1 MVRGTMFGHSSQL
14 RNAMKHAGH
23 FLVYIL
29 MRVVVSIIQALSME
43 TCHGA
48 VRLLAYVLCDVVKF
62 RNKIIEENLRIA
74 LPESTPEE
82 RHKIA
87 RRMWR
92 HLLLMVIEII
102 HAPRKI
108 HDTNWRKF
116 VEVKDRRV
124 VVTAMLQSR
133 PKIVVTAHFGN
144 FEIAGYLTGILGFR
158 VHTVARRIE
167 NPFID
172 AYVNRFR
179 EAKGQYILPKHGS
192 APQAGIVLATGG
204 MLVLLGD
211 QHAGVRGVWVDF
223 MGRPSSCHKALAL
236 FTLVSKAPMIAVY
249 CKRTT
254 GPMRFELGL
263 AGLMDP
269 NVPTPELAGV
279 KPLTQWYNQVLE
291 REIRKEMH
299 QYWWVHRKWR
309 DEPKKKKEAAAEQ
322 PAAKAAA

>member
-1 MVRGTMFGHSSQL
+1 
-14 RNAMKHAGH
+14 MKNAGH

-29 MRVVVSIIQALSME
+29 LRVLVSIIQSLSME
-43 TCHGA
+43 TCHGV
-48 VRLLAYVLCDVVKF
+48 VRLFAYVLCDVVKF
-62 RNKIIEENLRIA
+62 RTKTIDENLQIA
-74 LPESTPEE
+74 LPEAVPEE

-116 VEVKDRRV
+116 VEVKGRREI
-124 VVTAMLQSR
+124 VTGMLLPR
-133 PKIVVTAHFGN
+133 PKIIVTAHFGN
-144 FEIAGYLTGILGFR
+144 FEIAGYLTGVLGFHA
-158 VHTVARRIE
+158 HTVARKIE

-172 AYVNRFR
+172 AYLNRFR
-179 EAKGQYILPKHGS
+179 EAKGQYILPKVGS

-204 MLVLLGD
+204 LLVLLGD

-269 NVPTPELAGV
+269 NVPTPELGGV
-279 KPLTQWYNQVLE
+279 KTLTQWYNQVLE
-291 REIRKEMH
+291 REIRKDMH

-309 DEPKKKKEAAAEQ
+309 DEPKKKKEAPAEQ
-322 PAAKAAA
+322 SAEAKAAA

>member
-1 MVRGTMFGHSSQL
+1 
-14 RNAMKHAGH
+14 MKYIGH
-23 FLVYIL
+23 FLVYL
-29 MRVVVSIIQALSME
+29 LLRVVVSLIQALSME

-48 VRLLAYVLCDVVKF
+48 VRLLAYLLCDIAKL
-62 RNKIIEENLRIA
+62 RAKTIDDNLKVA
-74 LPESTPEE
+74 LPEATPEE

-92 HLLLMVIEII
+92 HLMLMVIEVI

-116 VEVKDRRV
+116 VEVKGRRAI
-124 VVTAMLQSR
+124 VTALLQTR
-133 PKIVVTAHFGN
+133 PKIIVTAHFGN
-144 FEIAGYLTGILGFR
+144 FEIAGYLTGVLGFR
-158 VHTVARRIE
+158 AHTVARKIE

-179 EAKGQYILPKHGS
+179 EAKGQYILPKVGS
-192 APQAGIVLATGG
+192 APQAGVVLATGG
-204 MLVLLGD
+204 LLVLLGD
-211 QHAGVRGVWVDF
+211 QHAGVRGVWIDF
-223 MGRPSSCHKALAL
+223 MGRPSSCHKALAI

-249 CKRTT
+249 CKRTS

-269 NVPTPELAGV
+269 NVPAPELAGV
-279 KPLTQWYNQVLE
+279 KQLTQWYNEVLE
-291 REIRKEMH
+291 REIRQDIH

-309 DEPKKKKEAAAEQ
+309 DEPKRKKDASAEQ
-322 PAAKAAA
+322 TVGVKAAA